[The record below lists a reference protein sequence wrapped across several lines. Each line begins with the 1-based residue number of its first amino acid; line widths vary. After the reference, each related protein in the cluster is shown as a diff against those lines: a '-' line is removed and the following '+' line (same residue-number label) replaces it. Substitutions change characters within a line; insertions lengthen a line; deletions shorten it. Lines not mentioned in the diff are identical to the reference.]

1 MMNDKGLDFSKI
13 KRYTVDGGIVYKD
26 DYFNSSATKY
36 KKSEGK
42 VSEVSSNARRV
53 LVLAMESK
61 CDYEGVLEML
71 MSAELEDVKES
82 YWDMAKRVGAYGSD
96 ALESW
101 VTKAQPLSYY
111 KKTFSLKND

>member
-1 MMNDKGLDFSKI
+1 MMDDKGLDFSKI
-13 KRYTVDGGIVYKD
+13 KRYTIEDGIVYKD

-36 KKSEGK
+36 KKGEGR
-42 VSEVSSNARRV
+42 VSGFDSDTRRV
-53 LVLAMESK
+53 LVLAMELK

-111 KKTFSLKND
+111 KKNFSLKND